1 MGNKRLPYPI
11 DDEDAG
17 GFSHTEYLKT
27 YFLIRK
33 EINRILEEE
42 HDRLANRIYDV

>member
-1 MGNKRLPYPI
+1 MGNKRLPHPI

-27 YFLIRK
+27 FFLIQK
-33 EINRILEEE
+33 EIKLMMEEE
-42 HDRLANRIYDV
+42 HNRFANRIYDV